1 MSNNTKHD
9 IEAEAT
15 QIRQNYNFR
24 DCEIDLFKLG
34 DDLGIEIKTE
44 SKKTSGI
51 SGALI
56 RYGNNFLIYYAS
68 SINNIAYQ
76 RFSIAHEFGHYFLPA
91 HPENIFKDG
100 FHYSHAGTGSKDRYE
115 READYFSTCLLM
127 PKFLFQQEMY
137 KYNDGMEAIKN
148 LANIFNTSLTSTA
161 IRYIEL
167 IEIPAMLV
175 ISKNNIIDAVFM
187 TKELRKFGKN
197 IYVKNNIL
205 PTRDICS
212 TEQTKREILLNSWI
226 HTNHQIKAIEE
237 SIFLGS
243 YEKTLTVITTPILYK
258 EIEEKTNSSL
268 WIPPY
273 F

>member
-1 MSNNTKHD
+1 MSNNTKQY
-9 IEAEAT
+9 IEEEAT
-15 QIRQNYNFR
+15 QIRHDYNFR
-24 DCEIDLFKLG
+24 DYAIDLFKLG
-34 DDLGIEIKTE
+34 EDLGIEIKTE
-44 SKKTSGI
+44 SKKNSGI

-68 SINNIAYQ
+68 SINNIPYQ

-100 FHYSHAGTGSKDRYE
+100 AHYSNAGMGSKDPYE

-167 IEIPAMLV
+167 TEIPAMLV
-175 ISKNNIIDAVFM
+175 ISKNNIVEAVFT

-197 IYVKNNIL
+197 LYIKNDIL
-205 PTRDICS
+205 PTKDIFS
-212 TEQTKREILLNSWI
+212 NEQTKKEISLNSWI
-226 HTNHQIKAIEE
+226 HTNLQIKAIEE
-237 SIFLGS
+237 SILLGS
-243 YEKTLTVITTPILYK
+243 YEKTLTVITMPILYQ
-258 EIEEKTNSSL
+258 EIEE
-268 WIPPY
+268 
-273 F
+273 